1 MNHIIIKST
10 ILGLYENQIIN
21 SNLNNWKNV
30 EFSGKLLV
38 DVKKLYSFNN
48 LRIGTLVD
56 QAFSEQSKYYKAL
69 K

>member
-1 MNHIIIKST
+1 M
-10 ILGLYENQIIN
+10 GLYENQIIN

>member
-1 MNHIIIKST
+1 MPFLLQSELRRKKSA
-10 ILGLYENQIIN
+10 IE
-21 SNLNNWKNV
+21 
-30 EFSGKLLV
+30 KLLV

-56 QAFSEQSKYYKAL
+56 QAFSEKSEYYKAL